1 MQDYT
6 HILEEDNLCMAQKIS
21 CKLLIILPEV
31 ARVKEFMEI
40 VYHFVIIL
48 WKKDDILKNLI
59 DGKITVVSN
68 IRSQQ

>member
-40 VYHFVIIL
+40 V
-48 WKKDDILKNLI
+48 
-59 DGKITVVSN
+59 
-68 IRSQQ
+68 